1 MALSITGWNLKL
13 LQAFVLVAEHR
24 SFRKAADASLRSQ
37 SAVSAQIKEL
47 ESQIGVRLFDRTT
60 RRVSLTAEG
69 MELLEY
75 TRRAFSEI
83 ATGLDNIRKSTVSK
97 QDRVSI
103 SCMPTITAGL
113 LPLILSRF
121 EERHAGV
128 EVIVREL
135 NNEDVVSSVR
145 NRDVDFGIGVTV
157 PASDCRFTPLLDDEM
172 CALVPQGWV
181 PGVEDDVQA
190 SRIIDFPLFLL
201 PQATPT
207 LIALENVARRCGKSL
222 QLGNRF
228 TQPQTMISMT
238 AARRGIAVLPRIFL
252 SGMTFTEI
260 RLLSIREP
268 VISREL
274 SIITSRG
281 SEWSPLAEALAETT
295 AEILSREQSGKKH
308 VFPSTPVA

>member
-1 MALSITGWNLKL
+1 
-13 LQAFVLVAEHR
+13 
-24 SFRKAADASLRSQ
+24 
-37 SAVSAQIKEL
+37 
-47 ESQIGVRLFDRTT
+47 
-60 RRVSLTAEG
+60 
-69 MELLEY
+69 
-75 TRRAFSEI
+75 
-83 ATGLDNIRKSTVSK
+83 
-97 QDRVSI
+97 
-103 SCMPTITAGL
+103 MPTITAGL